1 MTAKGA
7 NMIIQG
13 LQKLT
18 LLDYPGKL
26 AATVFLGGC
35 NYRCPFCHNSS
46 LVLAP
51 GASGM
56 ISEESVIS
64 FLAERRPKLNAVCI
78 SGGEPTLNADLPS
91 FIYKLKELGF
101 AVKLDTNGSSPEM
114 IYALVADELI
124 DYVAMDIKTSKAN
137 YPKVCGKADMDFF
150 AVEESVAYLLTG
162 SIDYEFRTTLV
173 RGIHTEADMIGIG
186 EWIKGAKRYFLQSY
200 KDSGEI
206 IAPQG
211 LSAFTKEE
219 MTAMLGLVKPYV
231 PTAALRG

>member
-1 MTAKGA
+1 
-7 NMIIQG
+7 MIIQG

-35 NYRCPFCHNSS
+35 NFRCPFCHNSS

-51 GASGM
+51 GASGVL
-56 ISEESVIS
+56 SEESVIN

-78 SGGEPTLNADLPS
+78 SGGEPTMYADLPS
-91 FIYKLKELGF
+91 FIYRLKDLGF
-101 AVKLDTNGSSPEM
+101 SVKLDTNGTNPEM
-114 IYALVADELI
+114 LYSLVADELI
-124 DYVAMDIKTSKAN
+124 DYVAMDIKSSKAG
-137 YPKVCGKADMDFF
+137 YPLAIGKPGMDLF
-150 AVEESVAYLLTG
+150 AVEESVAYLLSE

-173 RGIHTEADMIGIG
+173 RGIHTDSDMIGIG
-186 EWIKGAKRYFLQSY
+186 EWIRGAKRYFLQGY

-206 IAPQG
+206 IAPEG

-219 MTAMLGLVKPYV
+219 MGAMLSLVKPYV
-231 PTAALRG
+231 ASAAIRG

>member
-1 MTAKGA
+1 
-7 NMIIQG
+7 MIIQG

-35 NYRCPFCHNSS
+35 NFRCPFCHNSS
-46 LVLAP
+46 LVLTP
-51 GASGM
+51 GASGVL
-56 ISEESVIS
+56 SEESVIN

-78 SGGEPTLNADLPS
+78 SGGEPTINADLPS

-101 AVKLDTNGSSPEM
+101 SVKLDTNGSSPEM
-114 IYALVADELI
+114 IYSLVADELI
-124 DYVAMDIKTSKAN
+124 DYVAMDIKSSKAG
-137 YPKVCGKADMDFF
+137 YARAIGKPDYDIF

-173 RGIHTEADMIGIG
+173 RGLHTEADMIGIG

-200 KDSGEI
+200 KNSGEV
-206 IAPQG
+206 IAPAG
-211 LSAFTKEE
+211 LDAFSKEE
-219 MTAMLGLVKPYV
+219 MNAMLSLVKPYV
-231 PTAALRG
+231 QSAALRG